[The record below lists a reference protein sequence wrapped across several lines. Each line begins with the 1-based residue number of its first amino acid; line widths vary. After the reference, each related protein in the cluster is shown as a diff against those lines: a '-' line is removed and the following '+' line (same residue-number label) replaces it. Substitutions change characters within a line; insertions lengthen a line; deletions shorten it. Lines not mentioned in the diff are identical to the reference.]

1 MYQVIRYFL
10 YFGYS
15 YCYEYLWSLIK
26 IIQYYFIINVYFMD
40 GIVKLVFV
48 CFLFRLQLMDQQ
60 EVCVQQEVFVL

>member
-1 MYQVIRYFL
+1 
-10 YFGYS
+10 
-15 YCYEYLWSLIK
+15 
-26 IIQYYFIINVYFMD
+26 MD